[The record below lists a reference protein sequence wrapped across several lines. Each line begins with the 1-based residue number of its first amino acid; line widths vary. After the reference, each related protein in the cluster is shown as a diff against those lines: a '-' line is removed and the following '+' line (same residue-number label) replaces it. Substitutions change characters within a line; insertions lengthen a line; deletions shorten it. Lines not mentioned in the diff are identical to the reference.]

1 MLGPVVR
8 VDEYRKTRKHWSNFF
23 YSYRFVFF
31 MPFLQQTG
39 SSQLIDYTI
48 MLLSLT
54 VVQSTPFLKVDKD
67 GIGYIR
73 YRIQIRNK
81 TQSDSSL
88 NFRVVLRN
96 LEIHLQH
103 QFSLLNIVKY
113 LKINNY
119 ALYLQS
125 G

>member
-1 MLGPVVR
+1 MNIEKQENMEVISFTLT
-8 VDEYRKTRKHWSNFF
+8 DLY
-23 YSYRFVFF
+23 FF

-73 YRIQIRNK
+73 YRIQIRNNQIK
-81 TQSDSSL
+81 L
-88 NFRVVLRN
+88 NQIRV
-96 LEIHLQH
+96 
-103 QFSLLNIVKY
+103 
-113 LKINNY
+113 
-119 ALYLQS
+119 
-125 G
+125 